1 MEDNHRMIAHA
12 DNGTGPVARL
22 LDRLRYAF
30 KYLSDP
36 PNFFRA
42 MSQNRFARRIVGN
55 LLACHA
61 AVRAENPSLEG
72 EALYR
77 KVLLRSGYVT
87 PDQIDDMLSQAD
99 DSVDE
104 WTAPGRQKLG
114 FRELVHFLV
123 MQRFLASGQVGSVVS
138 FGEIVNSP
146 VPAEL

>member
-1 MEDNHRMIAHA
+1 MKENQRMIAEV
-12 DNGTGPVARL
+12 DNGPGPIARL
-22 LDRLRYAF
+22 LNGVRDAA

-42 MSQNRFARRIVGN
+42 LAQNRFARRIVGK

-61 AVRAENPSLEG
+61 AVRAESPSLQG

-77 KVLLRSGYVT
+77 EVLLRSGYIAAE
-87 PDQIDDMLSQAD
+87 QLDDFLSQAD

-104 WTAPGRQKLG
+104 WTAPGREQLG

-123 MQRFLASGQVGSVVS
+123 MQRFLASGQAGSVVS
-138 FGEIVNSP
+138 FGDIVNSL